1 MARPIPYQPSLLR
14 LLHGITAIL
23 VPLAWLSGLVVLA
36 NHDGRWF
43 RLPFA
48 VPGEWIDIHGTVGA
62 LLWPVALLFVVYAIG
77 VGRVRLRQ
85 AANTAALLGLVLA
98 VGSGKLMQEDWLRT
112 GQLDHLAY
120 HLHLVAWMLIT
131 GAVIWHVGSVLRR
144 GGVRFAASM
153 GQLHVRD
160 NDGPRHWAAQ
170 LLQRR

>member
-23 VPLAWLSGLVVLA
+23 VPLAWLSGSVVLA
-36 NHDGRWF
+36 NDDGRWF
-43 RLPFA
+43 HLPVA

-62 LLWPVALLFVVYAIG
+62 LLWPVVLLFVVYAIH
-77 VGRVRLRQ
+77 VGRARLRQ
-85 AANTAALLGLVLA
+85 AANAAALLGLVLA

-144 GGVRFAASM
+144 GGMRFAASM
-153 GQLHVRD
+153 AQLHVRD